1 VGRGARARG
10 GRSWRGGLAGEE
22 NFASWAGLARWAE
35 GERKRGEGGR
45 GWAGRNGPGREAGLN
60 SVFPFLFFF
69 LSLFYLFQF
78 NSMHTQMIN

>member
-1 VGRGARARG
+1 VALARELGRTARG
-10 GRSWRGGLAGEE
+10 WGGPQHA
-22 NFASWAGLARWAE
+22 WAREGAQALWAE
-35 GERKRGEGGR
+35 RGERKRGEGGR

-69 LSLFYLFQF
+69 LSFFYLFQF